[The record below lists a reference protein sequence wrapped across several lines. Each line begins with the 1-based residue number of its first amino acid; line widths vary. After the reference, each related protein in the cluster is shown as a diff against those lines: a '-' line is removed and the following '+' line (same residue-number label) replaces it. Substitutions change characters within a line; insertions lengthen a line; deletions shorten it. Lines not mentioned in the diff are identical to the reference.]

1 MSYQERT
8 EAQEDSAAVAGS
20 ETRHKPYQGLKEMF
34 HLYTCS
40 ICGKE
45 FIVRIP
51 QMWVYKGLKG
61 SKKVLFCSYG
71 CMRKFQREKDNE
83 IQKRKTV
90 AETEISQS

>member
-1 MSYQERT
+1 MSCHRQT
-8 EAQEDSAAVAGS
+8 EVQEDSAAVAGS
-20 ETRHKPYQGLKEMF
+20 NRHKPYQGLKEMF

-71 CMRKFQREKDNE
+71 CMRKFQREKENE

-90 AETEISQS
+90 AEAEISQS